1 MPLNENEQRI
11 LEEIERR
18 LSEDDPRLVE
28 QVTRTDLYTH
38 VARRIRLAAVAFVLG
53 LVLLLLVGVS
63 VWIAAAGFVVMILSA
78 TLVYHYVGQLGRD
91 QLRTM
96 QRQGDPSIPGVLGRI
111 AVRLAGRLRRS
122 SPEPRPED

>member
-1 MPLNENEQRI
+1 MPLNEHEQRI

-28 QVTRTDLYTH
+28 QVTRTSLYTH

-53 LVLLLLVGVS
+53 TVLLLMVAAS
-63 VWIAAAGFVVMILSA
+63 VWIAAAGFVLMMLSA

-96 QRQGDPSIPGVLGRI
+96 QQQGDASIPGVLGRI
-111 AVRLAGRLRRS
+111 AARVAGRLRRS
-122 SPEPRPED
+122 TPDGHPDD